1 MRVYFDIWTATLWT
15 NSTGTVLSPIGLKRG
30 DALPF
35 YVTFLRN
42 ETPRPLAAPFTITFG
57 IKLNIGDVGFLA
69 VAEEFEWVPN
79 VDSYR
84 AVLNLNTQEIIDAMV
99 DLDRIECFA
108 ELSYTD
114 AVNGPIS
121 SQTIPTTIYREVVT
135 GDEGTPV
142 ILPDADDWLT
152 ARAVRFDI
160 SQTLTSGQKTQA
172 QTNIGLG
179 APAVNLAATIHAAT
193 SKTTPVDADELPLVD
208 SAAAFGLKKLTWANI
223 KATLLTYFTTLFTTR
238 ANNLSDLTSAS
249 TARTNLGL
257 GTLATQ
263 SGTFSGTSSGTNTGD
278 QDLSGLVVKDNNLSD
293 LVSASTA
300 RTNLGLS
307 TLATI
312 TPGTGVATAIAA
324 ALDGTGGLASKTY
337 ADGVVTYASV
347 SNALLNH
354 RSIELTGNSNLSIAM
369 LGNLV
374 ELAGF
379 NLGIG
384 FIEDSDHG
392 FVVIVGPGTIYDGG
406 EDVTYTLAAH
416 QFALA
421 SFAYGGVSVGVMPL
435 PKSITPYNAGVF
447 NGELALD
454 FVNGDYQYGY
464 MAGDTLFG
472 APSGGAEGSFLD
484 ISIQWVQGSFTLDFS
499 GIKMNADALAA
510 LPITLEAWKCYLI
523 QLVFIGGGWTL
534 LDIKGPNTES
544 VD

>member
-42 ETPRPLAAPFTITFG
+42 GTPRPLAAPFTITFG
-57 IKLNIGDVGFLA
+57 IKLNIGDEGFLA
-69 VAEEFEWVPN
+69 VAEQFEWVPN

-84 AVLNLNTQEIIDAMV
+84 AILNLNTQEIIDAMV

-135 GDEGTPV
+135 GDEGTPI

-223 KATLLTYFTTLFTTR
+223 KATLLTYFTTLFPTR
-238 ANNLSDLTSAS
+238 ANNLSDLASAS

-278 QDLSGLVVKDNNLSD
+278 QDLSGLVVKANNLSD
-293 LVSASTA
+293 LASASTA

-307 TLATI
+307 TLATT

-347 SNALLNH
+347 SNALLHH

-392 FVVIVGPGTIYDGG
+392 FVVIVGPGTIYDGS

-421 SFAYGGVSVGVMPL
+421 SFAYGGVSVGVILTPEAL
-435 PKSITPYNAGVF
+435 APYNAGGISEGF
-447 NGELALD
+447 TADLNNGSI
-454 FVNGDYQYGY
+454 QYGILTN
-464 MAGDTLFG
+464 DTTIYPPTNGSEGKTLDICFYT
-472 APSGGAEGSFLD
+472 SGGDWKLYFGSN
-484 ISIQWVQGSFTLDFS
+484 IQPVSLSSDSRYFDLVNNRS
-499 GIKMNADALAA
+499 YIIKMQRVG
-510 LPITLEAWKCYLI
+510 YY
-523 QLVFIGGGWTL
+523 WTVL
-534 LDIKGPNTES
+534 SINGPTF